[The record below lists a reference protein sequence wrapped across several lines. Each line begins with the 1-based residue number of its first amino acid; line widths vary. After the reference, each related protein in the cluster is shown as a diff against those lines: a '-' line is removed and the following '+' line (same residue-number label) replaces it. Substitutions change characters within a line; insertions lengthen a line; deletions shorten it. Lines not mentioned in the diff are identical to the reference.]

1 MFCWRVLSGGL
12 LFWVFACVFG
22 FCLRVLP
29 GVFCVCFGVGV
40 LCFMGCGVVVLGWG
54 CVVLLSV
61 AAPAPAVGGVGW
73 GGGSIECLGLVFGCL
88 VVLPLFGVL
97 LVNLI
102 VCFVCFALD
111 LCLELFSWLG
121 RTVDCLLFGGWFV
134 V

>member
-1 MFCWRVLSGGL
+1 MTVFA
-12 LFWVFACVFG
+12 WVFVVVLG
-22 FCLRVLP
+22 FCLRVWFLSAC
-29 GVFCVCFGVGV
+29 FAWCVLCVGWCVGV
-40 LCFMGCGVVVLGWG
+40 LCFMGCGVVVLGLG